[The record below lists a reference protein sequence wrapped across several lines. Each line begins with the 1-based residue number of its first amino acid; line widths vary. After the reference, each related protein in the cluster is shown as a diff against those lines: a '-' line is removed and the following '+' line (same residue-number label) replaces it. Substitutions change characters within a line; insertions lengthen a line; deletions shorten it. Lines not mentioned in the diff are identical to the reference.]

1 VNKATPQ
8 KKTELSNEPNELK
21 GANLSQILQHSAI
34 ALNALETGMTLT
46 ESFVNLPKELRS
58 AVQSFTFTT
67 LRHKA
72 RLLHVIYEFINK
84 EPEIEVE
91 NLLLV
96 ASSVLLPDSPNK
108 YNYHTLVN
116 EAVNA
121 ATLSTKTQY
130 AKGLINAVLRRC
142 VENPNLFIGPVRDD
156 VEYFQQWWVKRLKK
170 AHPKE
175 WLKILDTNLSEP
187 GFYLRVNITKI
198 TKQEYLELLEKQ
210 GIDTIEIPGD
220 YLKLAPEAIRLA
232 HSIQVQQLPGYDLG
246 YFSIQDLGA
255 QFAAHLLPLKTSA
268 RVLDAC
274 CAPGGKTTHL
284 LETQQIEL
292 TSLELDP
299 SRILR
304 VQENL
309 SRLDLS
315 SNVIQGDACD
325 LKSWWNGQAFDAI
338 LADVPCSASGIVR
351 RHPDIL
357 ELRRDED
364 FQQLSITQKKILGNL
379 WEVLKP
385 GGYLLYVTCSVFPEE
400 GENQSQWLLRTYSD
414 VVRLDCLGQLLPNQW
429 HDGFFYGLFQKKL

>member
-1 VNKATPQ
+1 MNKANTPP
-8 KKTELSNEPNELK
+8 KTELSNESNELK
-21 GANLSQILQHSAI
+21 GANLSQILQHCAI
-34 ALNALETGMTLT
+34 ALTALEDGTTLT

-84 EPEIEVE
+84 EPELEVE

-96 ASSVLLPDSPNK
+96 AASVLLPDSPNK
-108 YNYHTLVN
+108 YNSHTLVN

-121 ATLSTKTQY
+121 ATLSTKTQF
-130 AKGLINAVLRRC
+130 AKGLVNAVLRRC
-142 VENPNLFIGPVRDD
+142 VENPGLFIGPVRDD

-170 AHPKE
+170 AYPKD
-175 WLKILDTNLSEP
+175 WLNILETNLHEP
-187 GFYLRVNITKI
+187 GFYLRVNSTKI
-198 TKQEYLELLEKQ
+198 TKKEYILLLKAQ
-210 GIDTIEIPGD
+210 GIETIDIPTT
-220 YLKLAPEAIRLA
+220 YLKLAPHAIRLA

-255 QFAAHLLPLKTSA
+255 QFAGHLLALKKEA

-274 CAPGGKTTHL
+274 CAPGGKTTHI
-284 LETQQIEL
+284 LELNQVNL
-292 TSLELDP
+292 TSLEIDP

-309 SRLDLS
+309 NRLELS

-325 LKSWWNGQAFDAI
+325 LKSWWDGQSYDVV

-364 FQQLSITQKKILGNL
+364 LQQLAITQKKILGNL

-385 GGYLLYVTCSVFPEE
+385 GGILLYVTCSIFPEE
-400 GENQSQWLLRTYSD
+400 GESQCQWLMRTYSD
-414 VVRLDCLGQLLPNQW
+414 VVRQDCLGQLLPNQW
-429 HDGFFYGLFQKKL
+429 HDGFFYGLFQKK

>member
-1 VNKATPQ
+1 MNKANTPPQ
-8 KKTELSNEPNELK
+8 SELSNESNELK
-21 GANLSQILQHSAI
+21 GANLSQILQHCAI
-34 ALNALETGMTLT
+34 VLTALENGTTLT

-84 EPEIEVE
+84 EPELEVE

-96 ASSVLLPDSPNK
+96 AASVLLPDSPNK
-108 YNYHTLVN
+108 YNSHTLVN

-121 ATLSTKTQY
+121 ATLSTKTQF
-130 AKGLINAVLRRC
+130 AKGLVNAVLRRC

-170 AHPKE
+170 AYPKD
-175 WLKILDTNLSEP
+175 WLNILETNLHEP
-187 GFYLRVNITKI
+187 GFYLRVNSTKI
-198 TKQEYLELLEKQ
+198 TKDEYIGLLKEQ
-210 GIDTIEIPGD
+210 GIETIDIPTT
-220 YLKLAPEAIRLA
+220 YLKLAPHAIRLA

-255 QFAAHLLPLKTSA
+255 QFAGNLLPLKKEA

-284 LETQQIEL
+284 LELSQINL
-292 TSLELDP
+292 TSLEIDP
-299 SRILR
+299 SRIQR

-309 SRLDLS
+309 SRLELS

-325 LKSWWNGQAFDAI
+325 LKSWWDGQSYDVV

-364 FQQLSITQKKILGNL
+364 LQQLAITQKKILGNL

-385 GGYLLYVTCSVFPEE
+385 GGILLYVTCSIFPEE
-400 GENQSQWLLRTYSD
+400 GESQCQWLMRTYSD
-414 VVRLDCLGQLLPNQW
+414 VVRHDCLGQLLPNQW
-429 HDGFFYGLFQKKL
+429 HDGFFYGLFQKK

>member
-1 VNKATPQ
+1 MNKANTPPQ
-8 KKTELSNEPNELK
+8 TELSNESNELK
-21 GANLSQILQHSAI
+21 GANLSQILQHCAI
-34 ALNALETGMTLT
+34 VLTALEDGITLT

-84 EPEIEVE
+84 EPELEVE

-96 ASSVLLPDSPNK
+96 AASVLLPDSSNK
-108 YNYHTLVN
+108 YNSHTLVN

-121 ATLSTKTQY
+121 ATLSTKTQF
-130 AKGLINAVLRRC
+130 AKGLVNAVLRRC
-142 VENPNLFIGPVRDD
+142 VENPGLFIGPVRDD

-170 AHPKE
+170 AYPKD
-175 WLKILDTNLSEP
+175 WLNILETNLHEP
-187 GFYLRVNITKI
+187 GFYLRVNSTKI
-198 TKQEYLELLEKQ
+198 TKKEYILLLKVH
-210 GIDTIEIPGD
+210 GIETIDIPTT
-220 YLKLAPEAIRLA
+220 YLKLAPHAIRLA

-255 QFAAHLLPLKTSA
+255 QFAGHLLALKKEA

-274 CAPGGKTTHL
+274 CAPGGKTTHI
-284 LETQQIEL
+284 LELNQVNL
-292 TSLELDP
+292 TSLEIDP

-309 SRLDLS
+309 NRLELS

-325 LKSWWNGQAFDAI
+325 LKSWWDGQSYDVV

-364 FQQLSITQKKILGNL
+364 LQQLAITQKKILGNL

-385 GGYLLYVTCSVFPEE
+385 GGILLYVTCSIFPEE
-400 GENQSQWLLRTYSD
+400 GESQCQWLMRTYSD
-414 VVRLDCLGQLLPNQW
+414 VVRQDCLGQLLPNQW
-429 HDGFFYGLFQKKL
+429 HDGFFYGLFQKK